1 MSERLELRGWP
12 QKPMPTGTRRLPREE
27 LARREDALRRVPL
40 FRDLPKRHLRSI
52 ARVTAVSS
60 VRQGDVMVKE
70 DTPGTVFFVIQEGR
84 AKVVRRGRTIA
95 RLSRGEFFGE
105 ISLLDGGPRTASV
118 VAEEPISCL
127 TLAGHDFRQILAR
140 EPPLALAI
148 LKEVAGRLRDKGV
161 SPVG

>member
-118 VAEEPISCL
+118 VAEEPVTAIRIFKRSFDRVISEEP
-127 TLAGHDFRQILAR
+127 TVAAKILAV
-140 EPPLALAI
+140 
-148 LKEVAGRLRDKGV
+148 VAKRLRQAER
-161 SPVG
+161 SIT